1 MTAVQR
7 LRARAGGQLKWAGV
21 ALLVLLL
28 FAVPPLYGQF
38 LPQRVSNYLIFGLPA
53 LAVGLIAGHARLLN
67 VGVGATFGVAAY
79 AVVIMSRHVTLNPFA
94 LMLAAL
100 AAGFLVSML
109 FAVYAVVAT
118 GLEYLLLTLLTT
130 AAFAGLPLLATGL
143 TGGENGLSIPPG
155 GAVVVSFGLDP
166 IQGNGFYWLLCTI
179 TVFWCAVSS
188 YLLSSRAGRAMV
200 AIGRNPVRA
209 AAMGY
214 SVHGYQVAVTLY
226 SGLIAATGGWLYAIG
241 NTFVSLD
248 LLGLTNSVNAVLY
261 ALIGGVETIVG
272 PLLGTIGLR
281 FLSEYTGMQSTQSQ
295 LYVGMALLVVV
306 YLLPAG
312 VVGGLRQLWHLRLV
326 VRARGVPA
334 EEEPLAAALAR
345 EGGFD
350 ATFGGVTDE

>member
-1 MTAVQR
+1 MSAQAPAPRRR
-7 LRARAGGQLKWAGV
+7 LRADAATTLKWAAI
-21 ALLVLLL
+21 ALLVVAM
-28 FAVPPLYGQF
+28 FAVPPLYGQY

-79 AVVIMSRHVTLNPFA
+79 AVVILTRHGMLNPFV
-94 LMLAAL
+94 LMLAGL
-100 AAGFLVSML
+100 AAGLLVSVL

-130 AAFAGLPLLATGL
+130 AAFSAVPLLATSV
-143 TGGENGLSIPPG
+143 TGGENGLSIAPG

-166 IQGNGFYWLLCTI
+166 IQGSGFYWLLCSI
-179 TVFWCAVSS
+179 TVFWCVVSW

-214 SVHGYQVAVTLY
+214 SVHAYQVAVTLY
-226 SGLIAATGGWLYAIG
+226 SGLIAATGGWLYAIA

-261 ALIGGVETIVG
+261 SLIGGVETIIG
-272 PLLGTIGLR
+272 PLLGTAGLR
-281 FLSEYTGMQSTQSQ
+281 FLSEFTGMQSTQSQ

-312 VVGGLRQLWHLRLV
+312 V
-326 VRARGVPA
+326 
-334 EEEPLAAALAR
+334 
-345 EGGFD
+345 
-350 ATFGGVTDE
+350 

>member
-1 MTAVQR
+1 MTGARR
-7 LRARAGGQLKWAGV
+7 LAGRPLMWAGV
-21 ALLVLLL
+21 ALLVLAL

-79 AVVIMSRHVTLNPFA
+79 AVAIPAQHGVLNPFL

-100 AAGFLVSML
+100 AAGLVVSVL

-130 AAFAGLPLLATGL
+130 AAFASLPLLATSL
-143 TGGENGLSIPPG
+143 TGGENGLSVPAK

-166 IQGNGFYWLLCTI
+166 INGNGFYWLLCAV
-179 TVFWCAVSS
+179 TVFWCFLSW

-214 SVHGYQVAVTLY
+214 SVHAYQVAVTLY

-261 ALIGGVETIVG
+261 SLIGGVETIVG

-295 LYVGMALLVVV
+295 LYVGFALLLVV

-312 VVGGLRQLWHLRLV
+312 VVGGVRQLWHLRHV
-326 VRARGVPA
+326 IRARGVPE
-334 EEEPLAAALAR
+334 EEEPLAATLAR

-350 ATFGGVTDE
+350 TSFGGAADE